1 MKVLKVNKED
11 RSICMKEDFEGIT
24 ISTKWRPY
32 MVGDLPVRFGCRDFG
47 TRVYDENNQ
56 LFKIAT
62 KTQIIHMSFLKKG
75 GNSAIFLQGDFYP
88 LKIITL

>member
-1 MKVLKVNKED
+1 MKVLKVNNED

-56 LFKIAT
+56 LLNAGDLSEGISEWFNY
-62 KTQIIHMSFLKKG
+62 KG
-75 GNSAIFLQGDFYP
+75 LTYVRDER
-88 LKIITL
+88 

>member
-1 MKVLKVNKED
+1 MKVLKVSKED

-56 LFKIAT
+56 LLNAGDLSEGISEWFNY
-62 KTQIIHMSFLKKG
+62 KG
-75 GNSAIFLQGDFYP
+75 LTYVRDER
-88 LKIITL
+88 

>member
-56 LFKIAT
+56 LLNAGDLSEGI
-62 KTQIIHMSFLKKG
+62 SEWVNYKG
-75 GNSAIFLQGDFYP
+75 LTYVRDER
-88 LKIITL
+88 